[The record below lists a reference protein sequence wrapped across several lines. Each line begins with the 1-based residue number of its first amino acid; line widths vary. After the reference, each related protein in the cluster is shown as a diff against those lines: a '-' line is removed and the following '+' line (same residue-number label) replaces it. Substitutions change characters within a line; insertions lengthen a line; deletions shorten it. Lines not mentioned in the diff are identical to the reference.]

1 MTHYLVVAH
10 GIEVDDLVTCLRRLA
25 GDDAQGVFTLLETST
40 HPLQAFTGHTR
51 ELEDLALARVRE
63 AQARLREAGV
73 YLVRVLTG
81 DGSVLTAVADEVRA
95 RPETYD
101 AVALCT
107 PRPGWRAWLGGD
119 VRTQLEAREGLPV
132 LHLHAGAS
140 DVWLRAARPRN
151 ARVSRW
157 WALTRLAPSTEE
169 ASRGPM
175 LSRRDLLP
183 VICLISV
190 YLVGC
195 LGLAIG
201 VNRGFLLNDA
211 VAITVYTV
219 VIGGL
224 FVALRSE
231 P

>member
-1 MTHYLVVAH
+1 VTHYLVVAH
-10 GIEVDDLVTCLRRLA
+10 GIEADELVTCLRRLA
-25 GDDAQGVFTLLETST
+25 ADDARGVFTLLETAT

-51 ELEDLALARVRE
+51 ELEDLALGRVRE
-63 AQARLREAGV
+63 AQVQLRAAGV
-73 YLVRVLTG
+73 YLVRVLAG

-107 PRPGWRAWLGGD
+107 PRPGWRAWLMGD
-119 VRTQLEAREGLPV
+119 LRTQLEAREGLPV

-140 DVWLRAARPRN
+140 DVWGRAPRPRN

-169 ASRGPM
+169 AGRGPM
-175 LSRRDLLP
+175 LSRRDLRP
-183 VICLISV
+183 VLGLLCV

-211 VAITVYTV
+211 IAIVVYSV

-224 FVALRSE
+224 FFALRSE
-231 P
+231 A